1 MLIICRESDLLNYLV
16 KHIVFRDLK
25 PENLMIDNNGY
36 VRLVDLGFAK
46 FVEPGQKTWTFCGT
60 PEYIAPEILTNT
72 GHNHAAD
79 YWSLGILVYELLT
92 KSTPFRAKDDVS
104 IYKGILQGIH
114 R

>member
-1 MLIICRESDLLNYLV
+1 MV
-16 KHIVFRDLK
+16 
-25 PENLMIDNNGY
+25 DNNGY

-46 FVEPGQKTWTFCGT
+46 YVAQGQKTWTFCGT

-79 YWSLGILVYELLT
+79 LFSLGILVYELLT
-92 KSTPFRAKDDVS
+92 KVTPFRAKDDIS
-104 IYKGILQGIH
+104 IYKGIMQGIH